1 LIKTPPFL
9 FFRRRG
15 FKSPYYRDLKDEM
28 KYFGEMGNETVM
40 K

>member
-1 LIKTPPFL
+1 LVKTPPFL
-9 FFRRRG
+9 FLRKRE
-15 FKSPYYRDLKDEM
+15 FKSPLYRDLRGKM